1 MTEYTDWKLSL
12 EDVVLAQILK
22 YLPGIEQNK
31 VVTKALDGSFY
42 IQTIGTGNPYAD
54 ITIFASRL
62 QMEAINQA
70 EADGVYL
77 TAVYRDHRVMG
88 YIEAA
93 PTWTDEEPGEWYT
106 ATIKLLIAEE
116 VST

>member
-1 MTEYTDWKLSL
+1 MNINDWKLSL
-12 EDVVLAQILK
+12 EGAILAQILT
-22 YLPGIEQNK
+22 YVPGIEQNK
-31 VVTKALDGSFY
+31 VITKALDGSFY

-54 ITIFASRL
+54 ISIFASRL

-77 TAVYRDHRVMG
+77 TAVYREKTVMG

-93 PTWTDEEPGEWYT
+93 PTWEAEEPGEWYT
-106 ATIKLLIAEE
+106 ASIKLLIAEE

>member
-1 MTEYTDWKLSL
+1 MNVNDWKLSL
-12 EDVVLAQILK
+12 EGVVLAQILK
-22 YLPGIEQNK
+22 YIPGIEQNK

-54 ITIFASRL
+54 VTILASRL

-77 TAVYRDHRVMG
+77 TAVYREHTVMG
-88 YIEAA
+88 YIETA
-93 PTWTDEEPGEWYT
+93 PSWTDEEPGEWYT
-106 ATIKLLIAEE
+106 TTIKLLIAEE

>member
-1 MTEYTDWKLSL
+1 MNINDWKLSL
-12 EDVVLAQILK
+12 EGVVLAQILT

-31 VVTKALDGSFY
+31 VITKALDGSFY

-54 ITIFASRL
+54 ISIFASRL

-77 TAVYRDHRVMG
+77 TAVYREKTVMG
-88 YIEAA
+88 YIEAKPEWDA
-93 PTWTDEEPGEWYT
+93 AEPGEWYT
-106 ATIKLLIAEE
+106 TTIKLLIAEE